1 MSTAAT
7 REFGGAREAYVA
19 GLAAVLP
26 FLAGTVPFGLVTGM
40 ATKAAGLS
48 ALESVAITLIVFAGT
63 AQIAA
68 LPLIAAGAPVAVV
81 ILTTFIINLRFLIY
95 SASVAPHFNH
105 LPLRWR
111 LLIGYFVTDTGFAI
125 FMRRI
130 GDAPGFAYR
139 HWFFLGAGNLVAATW
154 IVSAAVG
161 VLAGAQ
167 VPAAWHLEFAATLGI
182 LCLLVPFVRG
192 RAEFAAAA
200 TAGAIALAASGL
212 PMKLG
217 LVIGAVAGMAVGA
230 LAERALDETARA

>member
-1 MSTAAT
+1 MD
-7 REFGGAREAYVA
+7 GGPGRGYHSPREAYVA
-19 GLAAVLP
+19 GLTAVLP

-68 LPLIAAGAPVAVV
+68 LPLIAAGAPAGVV

-95 SASVAPHFNH
+95 SASVATHFSH

-111 LLIGYFVTDTGFAI
+111 MLIGYFVTDTGFAI

-130 GDAPGFAYR
+130 GDEPGFAHR
-139 HWFFLGAGNLVAATW
+139 QWFFLGAGNLVAATW
-154 IVSAAVG
+154 IASAAAG

-167 VPAAWHLEFAATLGI
+167 VPPAWQMEFAATLGI
-182 LCLLVPFVRG
+182 LCLLVPFVRA
-192 RAEFAAAA
+192 RADFAAAA
-200 TAGAIALAASGL
+200 TAGAVALLASDA

-217 LVIGAVAGMAVGA
+217 LVIGAIAGMTVGT
-230 LAERALDETARA
+230 LAERAWAGARRA